1 MTVSPAETPT
11 TLSANKALR
20 RLFLTLFLRGRSVR
34 GLHKSNLPTSL
45 PKKLGLTL
53 LFYAL
58 FGTIAAASGPKPT
71 IVTALV
77 LHTMTLLFL
86 AMFIAA
92 SSGEIL
98 FNREE
103 ADILLS
109 RPISARSLLW
119 AKITVLLQV
128 ALWIAFSLNLVG
140 FVTGT
145 LGPDG
150 SWLFA
155 PVHALSLV
163 IESLF
168 TAAAVVLL
176 YHLCLLWFGRE
187 RLDNIMTT
195 AQVLV
200 IVVTIA
206 ASQAAPFANEY
217 FAHSGGDLAR
227 SWWLVLIPP
236 AWFAGFDDALAGSHA
251 LTSFMLAGA
260 GLLVTAIL
268 AWAAFDRLAATYTTN
283 LQQIVESSSSTRSRP
298 AGASGGRRWLER
310 AVERAPLRWYL
321 GDPMTRRAF
330 LLCTAYLLRDRDTK
344 LRVYPSIAPMLIIP
358 FFLLL
363 NLRQGGAPTGDAF
376 PLIFGASYL
385 ALSPTLALYTLQYS
399 QQFQACDIFRLAPIT
414 GPGFLCAGAR
424 RAVLLLIAFPT
435 VLIFAIAAY
444 AIRHNPTELLL
455 LLPGVLALPLFA
467 ILPQI
472 GGHAIPLSRPVD
484 AAKSTSRGLMI
495 FGFLLISLALS
506 GIGWLAYT
514 FHLLLPALLLEAIF
528 VFTATT
534 LLARHIAHSAWPA
547 AE

>member
-1 MTVSPAETPT
+1 MSSAPIAPPV
-11 TLSANKALR
+11 SANKALR

-34 GLHKSNLPTSL
+34 GLQKSRLPSSL
-45 PKKLGLTL
+45 PKKLALTL

-58 FGTIAAASGPKPT
+58 FGGIAASTGNQPT
-71 IVTALV
+71 IVTALF

-109 RPISARSLLW
+109 RPISPRSLLW
-119 AKITVLLQV
+119 AKIAVLLQV
-128 ALWIAFSLNLVG
+128 ALWIAFSFNLVG
-140 FVTGT
+140 FFTGT
-145 LGPDG
+145 LGTFG
-150 SWLFA
+150 SWRFI
-155 PVHALSLV
+155 PVHAASLLL
-163 IESLF
+163 ESLF

-206 ASQAAPFANEY
+206 ASQAAPMATVY
-217 FAHSGGDLAR
+217 FAKSGGDLAR

-236 AWFAGFDDALAGSHA
+236 AWFAGFDDALAGSGA
-251 LTSFMLAGA
+251 ITSFMLAGA
-260 GLLVTAIL
+260 GVVVTAIL
-268 AWAAFDRLAATYTTN
+268 AWAAFDNLAATYTSS
-283 LQQIVESSSSTRSRP
+283 LQQIVESSSSSRTRP
-298 AGASGGRRWLER
+298 ARASGDSRRWLER

-321 GDPMTRRAF
+321 PDPMTRRGF

-358 FFLLL
+358 FFMLL
-363 NLRQGGAPTGDAF
+363 NLRGGGAPTGDAF

-385 ALSPTLALYTLQYS
+385 ALSPTLALFTLQYS

-506 GIGWLAYT
+506 GLGWLAYT
-514 FHLLLPALLLEAIF
+514 FHLLLPALILEAIF
-528 VFTATT
+528 VFTTTT
-534 LLARHIAHSAWPA
+534 LLARHLARSPWP
-547 AE
+547 ETD